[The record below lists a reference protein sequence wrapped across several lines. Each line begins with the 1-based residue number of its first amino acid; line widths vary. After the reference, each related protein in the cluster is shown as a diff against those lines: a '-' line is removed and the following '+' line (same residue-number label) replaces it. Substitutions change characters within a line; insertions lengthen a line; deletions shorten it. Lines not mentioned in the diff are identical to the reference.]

1 MSVTPESMETHLKA
15 RSTLTQT
22 VAFDNG
28 SARFEMKIDTVD
40 YKSDK
45 RSVEEFRYIE
55 KYLSTQHFQFKMASD
70 GAISDPSVEDM
81 ALQPGSEELN
91 LMKLFMKVQPVL
103 PGSPVKQG
111 DVWERPVE
119 IPSNGRTTTVYKSF
133 SLDDV
138 YLHDG
143 VQMAKIGMNVKYK
156 EIPDSTS
163 DVRMESDGFIVGSGH
178 ILFDITHGVI
188 TSGSLELSGHLNV
201 HDIVASR
208 VLPNMHVV
216 QKIKLRNGKLS
227 LYEKDSPYILEQ
239 GVVLGS
245 TDTFEVEP
253 GVTVL
258 MGEYAK
264 LMLRGPVR
272 ILGTE
277 AKPIAFRSA
286 DSSESWNGIHFV
298 SSSKPF
304 EVKNLI
310 VENAFR
316 NTVFRARGIFENV
329 KYVNNYYGLWIDD
342 TPEVFLSRC
351 DFTRNRFALSVRAGK
366 VLAADTKVS
375 NNVYGL
381 YLEEG
386 GNYDGDLSLIK
397 DNLEADVRKEN
408 DEMSSQGKRVSRNVW
423 QRIETGF

>member
-1 MSVTPESMETHLKA
+1 LN
-15 RSTLTQT
+15 R
-22 VAFDNG
+22 
-28 SARFEMKIDTVD
+28 
-40 YKSDK
+40 
-45 RSVEEFRYIE
+45 
-55 KYLSTQHFQFKMASD
+55 LSKFA
-70 GAISDPSVEDM
+70 
-81 ALQPGSEELN
+81 
-91 LMKLFMKVQPVL
+91 
-103 PGSPVKQG
+103 
-111 DVWERPVE
+111 
-119 IPSNGRTTTVYKSF
+119 
-133 SLDDV
+133 
-138 YLHDG
+138 
-143 VQMAKIGMNVKYK
+143 
-156 EIPDSTS
+156 
-163 DVRMESDGFIVGSGH
+163 
-178 ILFDITHGVI
+178 
-188 TSGSLELSGHLNV
+188 LSGFLTLAA
-201 HDIVASR
+201 IVSAGEMPFPQ
-208 VLPNMHVV
+208 VE
-216 QKIKLRNGKLS
+216 NGKIS
-227 LYEKDSPYILEQ
+227 LLEKDSPYILEQ

>member
-1 MSVTPESMETHLKA
+1 MNFIKICASSAALLLLCSCNGNDISLAFNTQNAPVQKLSLESSLNVFAPQDSMSVTPESMETHLKA

-45 RSVEEFRYIE
+45 RSVEDFRYIE

-70 GAISDPSVEDM
+70 GAISDPSVEDV

-133 SLDDV
+133 TLEDV

-156 EIPDSTS
+156 ELPDSTS
-163 DVRMESDGFIVGSGH
+163 DVRMESEGFIVGTGH

-188 TSGSLELSGHLNV
+188 TSGSLELSGHLNI
-201 HDIVASR
+201 HDIVTSQ

-216 QKIKLRNGKLS
+216 QKIKLRG
-227 LYEKDSPYILEQ
+227 ELEQ
-239 GVVLGS
+239 V
-245 TDTFEVEP
+245 
-253 GVTVL
+253 
-258 MGEYAK
+258 
-264 LMLRGPVR
+264 
-272 ILGTE
+272 
-277 AKPIAFRSA
+277 
-286 DSSESWNGIHFV
+286 
-298 SSSKPF
+298 
-304 EVKNLI
+304 
-310 VENAFR
+310 
-316 NTVFRARGIFENV
+316 
-329 KYVNNYYGLWIDD
+329 
-342 TPEVFLSRC
+342 
-351 DFTRNRFALSVRAGK
+351 
-366 VLAADTKVS
+366 
-375 NNVYGL
+375 
-381 YLEEG
+381 
-386 GNYDGDLSLIK
+386 
-397 DNLEADVRKEN
+397 
-408 DEMSSQGKRVSRNVW
+408 Q
-423 QRIETGF
+423 

>member
-1 MSVTPESMETHLKA
+1 MNFIKICASSAALLLLCSCNGNDISLAFNTQNAPVQKLSLESSLNVFAPQDSMSVTPESMETHLKA

-45 RSVEEFRYIE
+45 RSVEDFRYIE

-70 GAISDPSVEDM
+70 GAISDPSVEDV

-133 SLDDV
+133 TLEDV

-156 EIPDSTS
+156 ELPASTS
-163 DVRMESDGFIVGSGH
+163 DVRMESEGFIVGTGH

-188 TSGSLELSGHLNV
+188 TSGSLELSGHLNI
-201 HDIVASR
+201 HDIVSSQ

-216 QKIKLRNGKLS
+216 QKIKLRG
-227 LYEKDSPYILEQ
+227 ELEQ
-239 GVVLGS
+239 V
-245 TDTFEVEP
+245 
-253 GVTVL
+253 
-258 MGEYAK
+258 
-264 LMLRGPVR
+264 
-272 ILGTE
+272 
-277 AKPIAFRSA
+277 
-286 DSSESWNGIHFV
+286 
-298 SSSKPF
+298 
-304 EVKNLI
+304 
-310 VENAFR
+310 
-316 NTVFRARGIFENV
+316 
-329 KYVNNYYGLWIDD
+329 
-342 TPEVFLSRC
+342 
-351 DFTRNRFALSVRAGK
+351 
-366 VLAADTKVS
+366 
-375 NNVYGL
+375 
-381 YLEEG
+381 
-386 GNYDGDLSLIK
+386 
-397 DNLEADVRKEN
+397 
-408 DEMSSQGKRVSRNVW
+408 Q
-423 QRIETGF
+423 

>member
-1 MSVTPESMETHLKA
+1 MNFIKICASSAALLLLCSCNVNDISLAFNSHNAPVQKLSLESSLNVFAPQDSMSVTPESMETHLKA

-45 RSVEEFRYIE
+45 RSVEDFRYIE

-70 GAISDPSVEDM
+70 GAISDPSVEDV

-133 SLDDV
+133 TLEDV

-156 EIPDSTS
+156 ELPDSTS
-163 DVRMESDGFIVGSGH
+163 DVRMESEGFIVGTGH

-188 TSGSLELSGHLNV
+188 TSGSLELSGHLNI
-201 HDIVASR
+201 HDIVSSQ

-216 QKIKLRNGKLS
+216 QKIKLRG
-227 LYEKDSPYILEQ
+227 ELEQ
-239 GVVLGS
+239 V
-245 TDTFEVEP
+245 
-253 GVTVL
+253 
-258 MGEYAK
+258 
-264 LMLRGPVR
+264 
-272 ILGTE
+272 
-277 AKPIAFRSA
+277 
-286 DSSESWNGIHFV
+286 
-298 SSSKPF
+298 
-304 EVKNLI
+304 
-310 VENAFR
+310 
-316 NTVFRARGIFENV
+316 
-329 KYVNNYYGLWIDD
+329 
-342 TPEVFLSRC
+342 
-351 DFTRNRFALSVRAGK
+351 
-366 VLAADTKVS
+366 
-375 NNVYGL
+375 
-381 YLEEG
+381 
-386 GNYDGDLSLIK
+386 
-397 DNLEADVRKEN
+397 
-408 DEMSSQGKRVSRNVW
+408 Q
-423 QRIETGF
+423 

>member
-1 MSVTPESMETHLKA
+1 LAFNTQNAPVQKLSLESSLNVFAPQDSMSVTPESMETHLKA

-45 RSVEEFRYIE
+45 RSVEDFRYIE

-70 GAISDPSVEDM
+70 GAISDPSVEDV

-133 SLDDV
+133 TLEDV

-156 EIPDSTS
+156 ELPDSTS
-163 DVRMESDGFIVGSGH
+163 DVRMESEGFIVGTGH

-188 TSGSLELSGHLNV
+188 TSGSLELSGHLNI
-201 HDIVASR
+201 HDIVSSQ

-216 QKIKLRNGKLS
+216 QKIKLRG
-227 LYEKDSPYILEQ
+227 ELEQ
-239 GVVLGS
+239 V
-245 TDTFEVEP
+245 
-253 GVTVL
+253 
-258 MGEYAK
+258 
-264 LMLRGPVR
+264 
-272 ILGTE
+272 
-277 AKPIAFRSA
+277 
-286 DSSESWNGIHFV
+286 
-298 SSSKPF
+298 
-304 EVKNLI
+304 
-310 VENAFR
+310 
-316 NTVFRARGIFENV
+316 
-329 KYVNNYYGLWIDD
+329 
-342 TPEVFLSRC
+342 
-351 DFTRNRFALSVRAGK
+351 
-366 VLAADTKVS
+366 
-375 NNVYGL
+375 
-381 YLEEG
+381 
-386 GNYDGDLSLIK
+386 
-397 DNLEADVRKEN
+397 
-408 DEMSSQGKRVSRNVW
+408 Q
-423 QRIETGF
+423 

>member
-1 MSVTPESMETHLKA
+1 MNFIKICASSAALLLLCSCNGNDISLAFNPQNAPVQKLSLESSLNVFAPQDSMSVTPESMETHLKA

-45 RSVEEFRYIE
+45 RSVEDFRYIE

-70 GAISDPSVEDM
+70 GAISDPSVEDV

-133 SLDDV
+133 TLEDV

-156 EIPDSTS
+156 ELPDSTS
-163 DVRMESDGFIVGSGH
+163 DVRMESEGFIVGTGH

-188 TSGSLELSGHLNV
+188 TSGSLELSGHLNI
-201 HDIVASR
+201 HDIVTSQ

-216 QKIKLRNGKLS
+216 QKIKLRG
-227 LYEKDSPYILEQ
+227 ELEQ
-239 GVVLGS
+239 V
-245 TDTFEVEP
+245 
-253 GVTVL
+253 
-258 MGEYAK
+258 
-264 LMLRGPVR
+264 
-272 ILGTE
+272 
-277 AKPIAFRSA
+277 
-286 DSSESWNGIHFV
+286 
-298 SSSKPF
+298 
-304 EVKNLI
+304 
-310 VENAFR
+310 
-316 NTVFRARGIFENV
+316 
-329 KYVNNYYGLWIDD
+329 
-342 TPEVFLSRC
+342 
-351 DFTRNRFALSVRAGK
+351 
-366 VLAADTKVS
+366 
-375 NNVYGL
+375 
-381 YLEEG
+381 
-386 GNYDGDLSLIK
+386 
-397 DNLEADVRKEN
+397 
-408 DEMSSQGKRVSRNVW
+408 Q
-423 QRIETGF
+423 

>member
-1 MSVTPESMETHLKA
+1 MNFIKICASSAALLLLCSCNGNDISLAFNTQNAPVQKLSLESSLNVFAPQDSMSVTPESMETHLKA

-45 RSVEEFRYIE
+45 RSVEDFRYIE

-70 GAISDPSVEDM
+70 GAISDPSVEDV

-133 SLDDV
+133 TLEDV

-156 EIPDSTS
+156 ELPDSTS
-163 DVRMESDGFIVGSGH
+163 DVRMESEGFIVGTGH

-188 TSGSLELSGHLNV
+188 TSGSLELSGHLNI
-201 HDIVASR
+201 HDIVSSQ

-216 QKIKLRNGKLS
+216 QKIKLRG
-227 LYEKDSPYILEQ
+227 ELEHVQ
-239 GVVLGS
+239 
-245 TDTFEVEP
+245 
-253 GVTVL
+253 
-258 MGEYAK
+258 
-264 LMLRGPVR
+264 
-272 ILGTE
+272 
-277 AKPIAFRSA
+277 
-286 DSSESWNGIHFV
+286 
-298 SSSKPF
+298 
-304 EVKNLI
+304 
-310 VENAFR
+310 
-316 NTVFRARGIFENV
+316 
-329 KYVNNYYGLWIDD
+329 
-342 TPEVFLSRC
+342 
-351 DFTRNRFALSVRAGK
+351 
-366 VLAADTKVS
+366 
-375 NNVYGL
+375 
-381 YLEEG
+381 
-386 GNYDGDLSLIK
+386 
-397 DNLEADVRKEN
+397 
-408 DEMSSQGKRVSRNVW
+408 
-423 QRIETGF
+423 

>member
-1 MSVTPESMETHLKA
+1 MNFIKICASSAALLLLCSCNGNDISLAFNTQNAPVQKLSLESSLNVFAPQDSMSVTPESMETHLKA

-45 RSVEEFRYIE
+45 RSVEDFRYIE

-70 GAISDPSVEDM
+70 GAISDPSVEDV

-133 SLDDV
+133 TLEDV

-156 EIPDSTS
+156 ELPDSTS
-163 DVRMESDGFIVGSGH
+163 DVRMESEGFIVGTGH

-188 TSGSLELSGHLNV
+188 TSGSLELSGHLNI
-201 HDIVASR
+201 HDIVSSQ

-216 QKIKLRNGKLS
+216 QQIKLRG
-227 LYEKDSPYILEQ
+227 ELEQ
-239 GVVLGS
+239 V
-245 TDTFEVEP
+245 
-253 GVTVL
+253 
-258 MGEYAK
+258 
-264 LMLRGPVR
+264 
-272 ILGTE
+272 
-277 AKPIAFRSA
+277 
-286 DSSESWNGIHFV
+286 
-298 SSSKPF
+298 
-304 EVKNLI
+304 
-310 VENAFR
+310 
-316 NTVFRARGIFENV
+316 
-329 KYVNNYYGLWIDD
+329 
-342 TPEVFLSRC
+342 
-351 DFTRNRFALSVRAGK
+351 
-366 VLAADTKVS
+366 
-375 NNVYGL
+375 
-381 YLEEG
+381 
-386 GNYDGDLSLIK
+386 
-397 DNLEADVRKEN
+397 
-408 DEMSSQGKRVSRNVW
+408 Q
-423 QRIETGF
+423 

>member
-1 MSVTPESMETHLKA
+1 MNFIKICTSSAALLLLCSCNGNDISLAFNTQNAPVQKLSLESSLNVFAPQDSMSVTPESMETHLKA

-45 RSVEEFRYIE
+45 RSVEDFRYIE

-70 GAISDPSVEDM
+70 GAISDPSVEDV

-133 SLDDV
+133 TLEDV

-156 EIPDSTS
+156 ELPDSTS
-163 DVRMESDGFIVGSGH
+163 DVRMESEGFIVGTGH

-188 TSGSLELSGHLNV
+188 TSGSLELSGHLNI
-201 HDIVASR
+201 HDIVSSQ

-216 QKIKLRNGKLS
+216 QKIKLRG
-227 LYEKDSPYILEQ
+227 ELEQ
-239 GVVLGS
+239 V
-245 TDTFEVEP
+245 
-253 GVTVL
+253 
-258 MGEYAK
+258 
-264 LMLRGPVR
+264 
-272 ILGTE
+272 
-277 AKPIAFRSA
+277 
-286 DSSESWNGIHFV
+286 
-298 SSSKPF
+298 
-304 EVKNLI
+304 
-310 VENAFR
+310 
-316 NTVFRARGIFENV
+316 
-329 KYVNNYYGLWIDD
+329 
-342 TPEVFLSRC
+342 
-351 DFTRNRFALSVRAGK
+351 
-366 VLAADTKVS
+366 
-375 NNVYGL
+375 
-381 YLEEG
+381 
-386 GNYDGDLSLIK
+386 
-397 DNLEADVRKEN
+397 
-408 DEMSSQGKRVSRNVW
+408 Q
-423 QRIETGF
+423 